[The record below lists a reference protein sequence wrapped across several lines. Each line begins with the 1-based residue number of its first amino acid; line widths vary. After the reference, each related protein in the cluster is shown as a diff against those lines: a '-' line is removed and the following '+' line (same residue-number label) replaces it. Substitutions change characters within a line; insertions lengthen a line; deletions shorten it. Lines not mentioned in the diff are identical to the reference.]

1 MTKKIVKNNCKLVDG
16 VECYDGA
23 TNESFLLKATVLSW
37 SGDTPGLSKL
47 ACLTGHNSYMA
58 CRYCDLRGIYNNHV
72 YYPTTPPSCETN
84 ETYNPSYLPKKTHR
98 DYKTR
103 IEQIIAISPSRT
115 RDALASDLGK

>member
-1 MTKKIVKNNCKLVDG
+1 MTKNFAKDNCKLVDG

-23 TNESFLLKATVLSW
+23 TNENFLLKVTVLSW

-72 YYPTTPPSCETN
+72 YFPTTPPLGETN
-84 ETYNPSYLPKKTHR
+84 KIYNPSDLPKKTHE

-103 IEQIIAISPSRT
+103 IEQITAIPPSRT